1 MAPVRGSRAV
11 SPENDLQLVVD
22 VSPPTDREN
31 MPRHGKMWWVVTGIM
46 AVFVLVIIGGGILAS
61 CSPQYDYPPEPSTW
75 DGSSV
80 AIVLPTEEPEPNFP
94 LTFADASRILKEQ
107 GLELQPEYSMD
118 GYQVFTGPGIE
129 VGITSFE
136 AEEDLDEIEF
146 HLERYRMETA
156 ARTFNE
162 LVWRMGL
169 EKLAQ
174 RARRMVDWNLNFGST
189 ARSKIDGISMWVY
202 MPTEDS
208 SRVLIRF
215 WR

>member
-1 MAPVRGSRAV
+1 MTERVVRN
-11 SPENDLQLVVD
+11 P
-22 VSPPTDREN
+22 
-31 MPRHGKMWWVVTGIM
+31 WVM
-46 AVFVLVIIGGGILAS
+46 LVILIAAAVVAGILIS
-61 CSPQYDYPPEPSTW
+61 LDRGDEQPSGPSTW
-75 DGSSV
+75 DGRSV
-80 AIVLPTEEPEPNFP
+80 AIILPTEEPKPDFP

-136 AEEDLDEIEF
+136 AGEDLDEIEF